1 MMDEGERGSCT
12 HENLDRDRFASET
25 RADGAVAAVTARTA
39 RLRRAAAVTL
49 MGRGYWRLMKFRRCS
64 VRQRL
69 DLAGLLMRQRRAE
82 VEMKLP

>member
-49 MGRGYWRLMKFRRCS
+49 MG
-64 VRQRL
+64 
-69 DLAGLLMRQRRAE
+69 DI
-82 VEMKLP
+82 

>member
-1 MMDEGERGSCT
+1 MIGEGKRYSCT

-39 RLRRAAAVTL
+39 RLRRAAAVAL
-49 MGRGYWRLMKFRRCS
+49 MGRGHWRLMKFRRCS
-64 VRQRL
+64 IRPRL
-69 DLAGLLMRQRRAE
+69 DLACLLMRQRLAE